1 MNKAYELKITRVSDT
16 DEIKG
21 SVNNV
26 GYWIGE
32 KVSWKDPLHNIVKLD
47 IASEP
52 DMIEIQNAKLYRYP
66 KLSLPRVKVET
77 LKEKYD
83 VKVVRDSNKADYSI
97 VSNKMIEDLLTVS
110 WRSYYNKDAVGLLIK
125 CLDVF
130 QDTNMYSKQFY
141 DNITSFYNKIE
152 DNDKVDISLNLGWNI
167 DNTDMET
174 LHDAWNKAMKEYDK
188 QIVRT
193 YHSDVILENENVSA
207 FQSLQKEKLVLDK
220 CINRICNEDAHVI
233 TADEVITTMQMIQSG
248 DETSRSLAVEM
259 LANCNIEEC
268 FDKVA
273 YMWTF
278 GYDKIRYAS
287 NWNTVNVKALKDRMQ
302 DVTPQANQVYQIHM
316 YEYLIRALIKEQ
328 SFTQWAWT
336 QLRLD
341 VHKNVIASY
350 GLTNKNA
357 DHDNVMN
364 IELVNIELTDKY
376 SSCLVKEES
385 GKEILDEITQ
395 TDGFD
400 DLPF

>member
-1 MNKAYELKITRVSDT
+1 MNKAYELKINKVSDRVQ
-16 DEIKG
+16 IKG
-21 SVNNV
+21 SVNNI

-32 KVSWKDPLHNIVKLD
+32 KVSWKDPVHSIVKLD

-110 WRSYYNKDAVGLLIK
+110 WRSYYNKELLGLFIK

-130 QDTNMYSKQFY
+130 KDKDMYSNQFY
-141 DNITSFYNKIE
+141 DNIKSFYENIE
-152 DNDKVDISLNLGWNI
+152 DNDRIDINVSLGWNN
-167 DNTDMET
+167 DNTHLET
-174 LHDAWNKAMKEYDK
+174 FSQAWDKAYQQYYKGIE
-188 QIVRT
+188 RT
-193 YHSDVILENENVSA
+193 YHSDVILANENVSA
-207 FQSLQKEKLVLDK
+207 FQNLQKEKLVLDK

-233 TADEVITTMQMIQSG
+233 TEDEVITTMQMINSG

-259 LANCNIEEC
+259 LANCNVEEC

-278 GYDKIRYAS
+278 GYDTIRYAT
-287 NWNTVNVKALKDRMQ
+287 NWNTVNVKALKERML
-302 DVTPQANQVYQIHM
+302 DVTPQQSQIHQIYM
-316 YEYLIRALIKEQ
+316 YEHLIRSLIKEQ
-328 SFTQWAWT
+328 SFTEWAWNKL
-336 QLRLD
+336 QED
-341 VHKNVIASY
+341 IYNNVIKSY
-350 GLTNKNA
+350 GLSNKNK
-357 DHDNVMN
+357 DHDNVIDIN
-364 IELVNIELTDKY
+364 IADIKLSDKY
-376 SSCLVKEES
+376 SSCIVKEES

-395 TDGFD
+395 PDGFD